1 MVDFLVL
8 GSERDLGADHMDHL
22 RDLSASA
29 DQPEVQGKEDGRLCD
44 RRYDLCDLHLCRGQS
59 ADAGAAFLRLICKFM
74 NTFGYRPHA

>member
-29 DQPEVQGKEDGRLCD
+29 DQPEVQGKEVLLCVESCED
-44 RRYDLCDLHLCRGQS
+44 IESEEVNIVYEETTGGACGLFLCG
-59 ADAGAAFLRLICKFM
+59 M
-74 NTFGYRPHA
+74 VRP